1 MPGMF
6 IAIEGGDRTGKS
18 TVAGALA
25 ERWEAAGLSVL
36 RTREPG
42 GTKPG
47 RKLRRLV
54 KNPRYEFNDWAELFT
69 FLADRSLHVEQLIRP
84 ALESHDIVLCDRYAD
99 STLAYQGH
107 GRGLELDTLR
117 RLNDRATGGLYPDAT
132 IVLHL
137 TAGIRVGAEGHVPG
151 DRIEQADLS
160 FHHRVADGFL
170 EIAREGGDS
179 YAVIDASMPKDA
191 VLDATIAEL
200 EPRLRAFGLKVEV
213 G

>member
-18 TVAGALA
+18 TLAGSLA
-25 ERWEAAGLSVL
+25 ARWEAAGLSVL

-42 GTKPG
+42 GTQPG

-69 FLADRSLHVEQLIRP
+69 FLADRALHVDQLIRP
-84 ALESHDIVLCDRYAD
+84 ALESHDVVLCDRYAD

-107 GRGLELDTLR
+107 GRGLDLDVLR
-117 RLNDRATGGLYPDAT
+117 RLNEQATAGLVPDITA
-132 IVLHL
+132 VLHL
-137 TAGIRVGAEGHVPG
+137 SAGIRVGAEGHVPG

-160 FHHRVADGFL
+160 FHQRVADGFL
-170 EIAREGGDS
+170 EIARTGGEF
-179 YAVIDASMPKDA
+179 YVVFDASMEKEA
-191 VLDATIAEL
+191 VLEAAIADL
-200 EPRLRAFGLKVEV
+200 EPRLRAFGLNL
-213 G
+213 

>member
-18 TVAGALA
+18 TVAGALT

-69 FLADRSLHVEQLIRP
+69 FLADRSLHVEQMIRP
-84 ALESHDIVLCDRYAD
+84 ALESHDVVLCDRYAD

-107 GRGLELDTLR
+107 GRGLDLDILR
-117 RLNDRATGGLYPDAT
+117 RLNERATGGLYPDAT

-160 FHHRVADGFL
+160 FHQRVADGFL

-179 YAVIDASMPKDA
+179 YAVIDASMPKED
-191 VLDATIAEL
+191 VLAATIAEL
-200 EPRLRAFGLKVEV
+200 EPRLRAFGLTA
-213 G
+213 